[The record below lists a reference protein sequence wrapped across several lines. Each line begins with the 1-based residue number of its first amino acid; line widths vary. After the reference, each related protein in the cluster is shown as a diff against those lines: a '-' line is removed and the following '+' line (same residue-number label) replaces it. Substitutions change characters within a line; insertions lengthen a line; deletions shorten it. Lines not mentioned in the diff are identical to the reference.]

1 MDFDESLPSDIHF
14 LPEAHVHRISSWTS
28 MESKAKNYS
37 DFSRHDYEDEFDDD
51 LNVSARSSSPPPPP
65 PPPLPEQHTRV
76 VRPESTITK
85 FTPSPKVNE
94 HKTVPNDPLPFH
106 RSSPQVSDP
115 AKFSGSPDISTATP
129 NKSRGSSSSFP
140 FLKRGRLV
148 YFLFETLFS
157 DFLISSLHF

>member
-1 MDFDESLPSDIHF
+1 MMDFDESLPSETHY

-65 PPPLPEQHTRV
+65 PPPLPEQHTRA
-76 VRPESTITK
+76 VRPESTLTK
-85 FTPSPKVNE
+85 FTPSPKVSE
-94 HKTVPNDPLPFH
+94 HKAAPSDPLPFH
-106 RSSPQVSDP
+106 RSSPQISDTK
-115 AKFSGSPDISTATP
+115 KFSGPPDTSTTTP
-129 NKSRGSSSSFP
+129 NKSRGSGSSFP

-148 YFLFETLFS
+148 YFISRILFS
-157 DFLISSLHF
+157 DFLTSF